1 MNRLERLEPM
11 SNDLHEVAHTL
22 ASRLYAA
29 EEAIDSAVQA
39 AADLASFL
47 PIAGRSVGASVFL
60 GQDAMEEA
68 SAGIATLC
76 KARRHLVATHAALTK
91 AQIRIGLREESFGG
105 FIDKPRHRA
114 SAREGGKALCGA
126 SYESAANK

>member
-1 MNRLERLEPM
+1 M
-11 SNDLHEVAHTL
+11 STEIIAVAHTL
-22 ASRLYAA
+22 AARLYAA

-47 PIAGRSVGASVFL
+47 PIAGRSVGASAFL
-60 GQDAMEEA
+60 GQDAMEQT

-76 KARRHLVATHAALTK
+76 QARRHLVATHAALNKVQT
-91 AQIRIGLREESFGG
+91 RIGLQEQNFGG

-114 SAREGGKALCGA
+114 SANVPGEVLRAAPL
-126 SYESAANK
+126 ESQAGT

>member
-1 MNRLERLEPM
+1 M
-11 SNDLHEVAHTL
+11 STEIVEVAHTL
-22 ASRLYAA
+22 AARLYAA

-47 PIAGRSVGASVFL
+47 PIAGRSVHASAFL
-60 GQDAMEEA
+60 GQDAMEQT

-76 KARRHLVATHAALTK
+76 QARRHLVATHAALSKVQT
-91 AQIRIGLREESFGG
+91 RIGLHEQNFGG

-114 SAREGGKALCGA
+114 SAKHVGELMQAALVKNEAGT
-126 SYESAANK
+126 